1 MKIRRIVALCVFGLI
16 ADVALA
22 QLAKDMHL
30 EDAGFVMRT
39 AKTDA
44 ALKQA
49 TAVPPRRFIARVKNG
64 KRYYIYADPDTCK
77 CVFLGDEAA
86 MQNYRAMRARP
97 AAPGN
102 VPAAGNNLEE
112 LVVDS
117 IDSDADMR
125 IGEGHILDWAE

>member
-1 MKIRRIVALCVFGLI
+1 MKIRRIVALAAFGLI
-16 ADVALA
+16 ADIALA

-39 AKTDA
+39 AKSEV

-49 TAVPPRRFIARVKNG
+49 TDVPARRFVARVKNG

-86 MQNYRAMRARP
+86 MQNFRAMRARP
-97 AAPGN
+97 AQPGS
-102 VPAAGNNLEE
+102 VPAAGDNMEE
-112 LVVDS
+112 LVVNS

-125 IGEGHILDWAE
+125 IGEGHILDWTE